1 MGTMGGR
8 GPVPVVSVPVGAET
22 FTDSFSA
29 LGNIRA
35 NEAVDIRSR
44 ISSVVTAIHFEE
56 GQQVK
61 QGDLLVE
68 LDNREVKAELAVAQA
83 TYDKVKSQYERSKS
97 LRATQVVSAAEL
109 DELAADVR
117 KAEADVTAA
126 RTRLDHCSIRAP
138 ISGVVGLRHI
148 SLGSL
153 VSTETM
159 ITTLDDLSKVRLDFG
174 VPEMFLATIRE
185 GMTVSAVT
193 SVYPDNE
200 FIGSVVSIDSRV
212 DAVTRSVTVVAEL
225 ANEEGLLKP
234 GMFMNVALQRSRENV
249 VMIPEEALA
258 PRSGRQYVYVIKDG
272 VATEKEV
279 SLGVRTPGRVEITTG
294 LAAGETVVIEGVQKL
309 RSGSPVVEAGQ

>member
-1 MGTMGGR
+1 MGMMGGR

-56 GQQVK
+56 GQRVQ

-83 TYDKVKSQYERSKS
+83 SYDKVKSQYERSKS

-117 KAEADVTAA
+117 KAEADVTVA

-174 VPEMFLATIRE
+174 VPEMFLATISE

-193 SVYPDNE
+193 NVYPDNE

-225 ANEEGLLKP
+225 ANDDGLLKP

-279 SLGVRTPGRVEITTG
+279 SLGVRAPGRVEIAAG
-294 LAAGETVVIEGVQKL
+294 LVPGETVVIEGVQKL
-309 RSGSPVVEAGQ
+309 RPGSPVVEAGQ